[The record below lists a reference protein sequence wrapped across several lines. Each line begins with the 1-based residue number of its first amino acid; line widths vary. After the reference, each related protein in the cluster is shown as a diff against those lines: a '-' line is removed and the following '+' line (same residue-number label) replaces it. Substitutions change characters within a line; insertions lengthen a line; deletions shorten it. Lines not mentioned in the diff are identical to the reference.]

1 MSNGK
6 TKVISIFNNKGGV
19 GKTIITWNL
28 GDALARRG
36 KKVLVIDFDP
46 QSNLSIAILGDR
58 FQDILPSPKNPYG
71 TTIRAYLQRFLQN
84 EGQLQFYK
92 HKGHLT
98 HDKVDLIASDAWLNV
113 YSESL
118 SVGSDLLTGNGI
130 EKYSIIS
137 RLIQEAN
144 SQENTEYDYVLI
156 DLPPS
161 FNNLVRTAL
170 YSSNYFIVPC
180 TSDIFCSYCVEL
192 IGGTLPR
199 FLKEWQI
206 GCELYSTNNP
216 HSQKYV
222 NLGQPVFGGWIFN
235 GYDTRKPKDEF
246 TKQII
251 AADKVM
257 GLKIAKSVIKL
268 TQRLENDIKT
278 YSSVIK
284 QHNSDSFWLG
294 GIEDMN
300 VLIQNMMWQNCPI
313 SQLDAIEPVR
323 NLQDR
328 KQWSPNQLAQIEQ
341 LRKSFILIADRV
353 IKNLI

>member
-1 MSNGK
+1 MTSNK

-36 KKVLVIDFDP
+36 KKVLLIDFDP
-46 QSNLSIAILGDR
+46 QSNLSIAMLGDR
-58 FQDILPSPKNPYG
+58 FTNILPSPENPYG

-84 EGQLQFYK
+84 EGTLQLYK
-92 HKGHLT
+92 HKGYRT
-98 HDKVDLIASDAWLNV
+98 SNNVDLIASDAWLNV

-118 SVGSDLLTGNGI
+118 SVGSDLLTGNGL

-144 SQENTEYDYVLI
+144 STENKEYDYVLI

-180 TSDIFCSYCVEL
+180 TSDIFCSYCVGL
-192 IGGTLPR
+192 IGETLPR
-199 FLKEWQI
+199 FIKEWQI
-206 GCELYSTNNP
+206 GCQLHDTNNP
-216 HSQKYV
+216 HTQKYI
-222 NLGQPVFGGWIFN
+222 NLGKPVFAGWVFN
-235 GYDTRKPKDEF
+235 GYDTRKPKDET
-246 TKQII
+246 TKKII
-251 AADKVM
+251 AADNAM
-257 GLKIAKSVIKL
+257 GLQIIQKVKELVE
-268 TQRLENDIKT
+268 TLENKIKEHP
-278 YSSVIK
+278 SVLK
-284 QHNSDSFWLG
+284 NTSFKYFQLG

-300 VLIQNMMWQNCPI
+300 ILVQNSMWLNCPI
-313 SQLDAIEPVR
+313 ATLDRMEPVR

-328 KQWSPNQLAQIEQ
+328 VQWSPNQLDQIQ
-341 LRKSFILIADRV
+341 ALKNSFLTIADRV
-353 IKNLI
+353 IKHCI